1 MNTRPTSSTSS
12 QQDDAVLAIDQT
24 LQKPPLKASVQELQK
39 LLDTIEQHI
48 LPKTRQGVKN
58 GNKVFGAALLTKEF
72 ELILAE
78 TNNEMK
84 NPLFHGE
91 VNLINE
97 WSKVTDASKRG
108 SMAQESIFLSTH
120 EPCCMCISSIVWAG
134 FTKVFYLFPY
144 SITSDQGIPHD
155 IRTMHELWG
164 VSSYRKQNRYISTA
178 CLMDLIDQLPDSEEK
193 SKLSEMQK
201 LLIDVYAFLSNQYH
215 QEKVSNADN
224 SLVLG

>member
-120 EPCCMCISSIVWAG
+120 EPCCMCIRCVVHI
-134 FTKVFYLFPY
+134 
-144 SITSDQGIPHD
+144 H
-155 IRTMHELWG
+155 
-164 VSSYRKQNRYISTA
+164 VS
-178 CLMDLIDQLPDSEEK
+178 L
-193 SKLSEMQK
+193 
-201 LLIDVYAFLSNQYH
+201 
-215 QEKVSNADN
+215 
-224 SLVLG
+224 

>member
-1 MNTRPTSSTSS
+1 MQMNSSTTKAHS
-12 QQDDAVLAIDQT
+12 QDVVIDESN
-24 LQKPPLKASVQELQK
+24 QKPPLVASVKELQT
-39 LLDTIEQHI
+39 LLDIIEQNI
-48 LPKTRQGVKN
+48 VPKTRKGVEN
-58 GNKVFGAALLTKEF
+58 GNKVFGAALLNPNF

-78 TNNEMK
+78 TNNEMQ

-97 WSKVTDASKRG
+97 WSKMTDASKRG
-108 SMAQESIFLSTH
+108 PMAQESIFLSTH

-164 VSSYRKQNRYISTA
+164 VSTYRKQNRYISTA
-178 CLMDLIDQLPDSEEK
+178 CLMDLIDQLPESREKSELIETQKRLCDVYDSLSHQYHEEK
-193 SKLSEMQK
+193 
-201 LLIDVYAFLSNQYH
+201 LSNA
-215 QEKVSNADN
+215 EN